1 MDMSHGPATAASARS
16 VDDSGDE
23 LAVDTGGEGL
33 SVLLEVEGDDGLA
46 VAASELVE
54 LGVAC
59 AVLEALDETGDG
71 MGA

>member
-1 MDMSHGPATAASARS
+1 MDMSHGPANAASARS

-59 AVLEALDETGDG
+59 AVLEALDETGDW